1 MISSLYNISLKR
13 TLYYNNKMNN
23 ETVLLGGDIKLIK
36 ISNEDGKNTLKLKYN
51 MEIEMS
57 EDSFNEVFRG
67 SDKVLKD
74 IFQAV
79 NDTLNRK
86 CS

>member
-1 MISSLYNISLKR
+1 
-13 TLYYNNKMNN
+13 MNN
-23 ETVLLGGDIKLIK
+23 ETVLLGGTSDIKLIK
-36 ISNEDGKNTLKLKYN
+36 ISKEDGKNNLKLKYN

-57 EDSFNEVFRG
+57 EDSFNDVFRG
-67 SDKVLKD
+67 SEKVLKD

-86 CS
+86 CQ

>member
-1 MISSLYNISLKR
+1 
-13 TLYYNNKMNN
+13 MNN

-51 MEIEMS
+51 MEFEMS
-57 EDSFNEVFRG
+57 EDSFNDIFRG
-67 SDKVLKD
+67 SDKVIKD

-86 CS
+86 CSLLSSFVSLK

>member
-1 MISSLYNISLKR
+1 MN
-13 TLYYNNKMNN
+13 MNN
-23 ETVLLGGDIKLIK
+23 ETILLGGTSDIKLIK
-36 ISNEDGKNTLKLKYN
+36 ISKEDGKNTLKLKYN
-51 MEIEMS
+51 MEFEMS
-57 EDSFNEVFRG
+57 EDSFNDIFRG
-67 SDKVLKD
+67 SDKVIKD

>member
-1 MISSLYNISLKR
+1 
-13 TLYYNNKMNN
+13 MNN
-23 ETVLLGGDIKLIK
+23 ETVLLGGTSDIKLIK
-36 ISNEDGKNTLKLKYN
+36 ISKEDGKNTLKLKYN

-57 EDSFNEVFRG
+57 EDSFNDVFRG
-67 SDKVLKD
+67 SEKVLKD

-79 NDTLNRK
+79 NDTLNSRK

>member
-1 MISSLYNISLKR
+1 
-13 TLYYNNKMNN
+13 MNN

>member
-1 MISSLYNISLKR
+1 
-13 TLYYNNKMNN
+13 MNN
-23 ETVLLGGDIKLIK
+23 ETVLLGGTSDIKLIK

-51 MEIEMS
+51 MEFEMS
-57 EDSFNEVFRG
+57 EDSFNDVFRG

>member
-1 MISSLYNISLKR
+1 
-13 TLYYNNKMNN
+13 MNN
-23 ETVLLGGDIKLIK
+23 ETVLLGGTSDIKLIK

-67 SDKVLKD
+67 SEKVLKD
-74 IFQAV
+74 IFQSV

>member
-1 MISSLYNISLKR
+1 
-13 TLYYNNKMNN
+13 MNN

-67 SDKVLKD
+67 SEKVLKD
-74 IFQAV
+74 IFQSV

>member
-1 MISSLYNISLKR
+1 
-13 TLYYNNKMNN
+13 MNN
-23 ETVLLGGDIKLIK
+23 ETILLGGTSDIKLIK
-36 ISNEDGKNTLKLKYN
+36 ISKEDGKNTLKLKYN
-51 MEIEMS
+51 MEFEMS

-67 SDKVLKD
+67 SDKALKD

>member
-1 MISSLYNISLKR
+1 
-13 TLYYNNKMNN
+13 MNN
-23 ETVLLGGDIKLIK
+23 ETILLGGDIKLIN

>member
-1 MISSLYNISLKR
+1 
-13 TLYYNNKMNN
+13 MNN

-79 NDTLNRK
+79 NDTLNSRK

>member
-1 MISSLYNISLKR
+1 
-13 TLYYNNKMNN
+13 MNN
-23 ETVLLGGDIKLIK
+23 ETVLLGGTSDIKLVK
-36 ISNEDGKNTLKLKYN
+36 ISKEDGKNTLKLKYN

-67 SDKVLKD
+67 SEKVLKD

>member
-1 MISSLYNISLKR
+1 
-13 TLYYNNKMNN
+13 MNN
-23 ETVLLGGDIKLIK
+23 ETVLLGGTSDIKLIK

-51 MEIEMS
+51 MELEMS
-57 EDSFNEVFRG
+57 EDSFNDIFRG
-67 SDKVLKD
+67 SDKVIKD

>member
-1 MISSLYNISLKR
+1 
-13 TLYYNNKMNN
+13 MNN

-51 MEIEMS
+51 MEFEMS
-57 EDSFNEVFRG
+57 EDSFNDIFRG
-67 SDKVLKD
+67 SDKVIKD

>member
-1 MISSLYNISLKR
+1 MN
-13 TLYYNNKMNN
+13 YNNKMNN
-23 ETVLLGGDIKLIK
+23 ETVLLGGTSDIKLIK

-67 SDKVLKD
+67 SEKVLKD

>member
-1 MISSLYNISLKR
+1 
-13 TLYYNNKMNN
+13 MNN

-36 ISNEDGKNTLKLKYN
+36 ISNEDGKNTLKFKYN

-67 SDKVLKD
+67 SEKVLKD

>member
-1 MISSLYNISLKR
+1 MN
-13 TLYYNNKMNN
+13 MNN
-23 ETVLLGGDIKLIK
+23 ETILLGGTSDIKLIK
-36 ISNEDGKNTLKLKYN
+36 ISKEDGKNTLKLKYN
-51 MEIEMS
+51 MEFEMT
-57 EDSFNEVFRG
+57 EDTFNEVFRG

-74 IFQAV
+74 IFQSV

>member
-1 MISSLYNISLKR
+1 MNSSV
-13 TLYYNNKMNN
+13 N
-23 ETVLLGGDIKLIK
+23 ETVLLGGTSDIKLVK
-36 ISNEDGKNTLKLKYN
+36 ISKEDGKNTLKLKYN
-51 MEIEMS
+51 MEFEMS
-57 EDSFNEVFRG
+57 EDTFNDVFRG

-86 CS
+86 YNCS

>member
-1 MISSLYNISLKR
+1 MN
-13 TLYYNNKMNN
+13 MNN
-23 ETVLLGGDIKLIK
+23 ETVLLGGTSDIKLVK
-36 ISNEDGKNTLKLKYN
+36 ISKEDGKNTLKLKYN
-51 MEIEMS
+51 MEFEMS
-57 EDSFNEVFRG
+57 EDTFKDVFRG

-86 CS
+86 YNCS

>member
-1 MISSLYNISLKR
+1 
-13 TLYYNNKMNN
+13 MNN
-23 ETVLLGGDIKLIK
+23 ETVLLGGTSDIKLIK

-67 SDKVLKD
+67 SEKVLKD

-86 CS
+86 YN

>member
-1 MISSLYNISLKR
+1 
-13 TLYYNNKMNN
+13 MNN
-23 ETVLLGGDIKLIK
+23 ETVLLGGTSNIKLVK
-36 ISNEDGKNTLKLKYN
+36 VSNEDGKNTLKLKYN

-67 SDKVLKD
+67 SEKVLKD

-86 CS
+86 CQ

>member
-1 MISSLYNISLKR
+1 
-13 TLYYNNKMNN
+13 MNN

-57 EDSFNEVFRG
+57 EDSFNDVFRG
-67 SDKVLKD
+67 SEKVLKD

>member
-1 MISSLYNISLKR
+1 
-13 TLYYNNKMNN
+13 MNN
-23 ETVLLGGDIKLIK
+23 ETVLLGGTSDIKLIK

-57 EDSFNEVFRG
+57 EDSFNDVFRG
-67 SDKVLKD
+67 SEKVLKD

-86 CS
+86 YN

>member
-1 MISSLYNISLKR
+1 
-13 TLYYNNKMNN
+13 MNN
-23 ETVLLGGDIKLIK
+23 ETVLLGGTSDIKLIK

-67 SDKVLKD
+67 SEKVLKD

>member
-1 MISSLYNISLKR
+1 MN
-13 TLYYNNKMNN
+13 MNN
-23 ETVLLGGDIKLIK
+23 ETILLGGTSDIKLIK
-36 ISNEDGKNTLKLKYN
+36 ISKEDGKNTLKLKYN

-57 EDSFNEVFRG
+57 EDSFNDVFRG
-67 SDKVLKD
+67 SEKVLKD

-79 NDTLNRK
+79 NDTLNSRK